1 MLIVIY
7 GNFVNYIN
15 YNRGVIKIDNF
26 AIRLLNID
34 DSYSCKFT
42 QIATF

>member
-7 GNFVNYIN
+7 GNKLY
-15 YNRGVIKIDNF
+15 RGVIKIDKAENF

-42 QIATF
+42 QIPTF